1 MRLTA
6 EDVGETVER
15 SYDQASDGSYDGLE
29 ATSDESKET
38 LNESSNSWKQRCQS
52 PQSRKRGSEDETDRR
67 SSLRALSRRFPWLG
81 CDEVGMG

>member
-29 ATSDESKET
+29 ATSDKSKET

-52 PQSRKRGSEDETDRR
+52 P
-67 SSLRALSRRFPWLG
+67 
-81 CDEVGMG
+81 